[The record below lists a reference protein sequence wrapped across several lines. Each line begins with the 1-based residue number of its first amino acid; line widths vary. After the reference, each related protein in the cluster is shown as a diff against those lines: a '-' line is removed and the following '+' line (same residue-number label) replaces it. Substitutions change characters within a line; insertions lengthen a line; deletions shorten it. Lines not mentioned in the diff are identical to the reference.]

1 MRVLSLAPEKWLIDL
16 MTYCHTCSSIIKG
29 YLFWGKPDSSLE
41 TTLLM
46 TAAGKLGDDLG
57 TQQRKHPTVHKN
69 TVQVRASTPSCI
81 QDEQLLLLS
90 PCYHKHFR
98 HVPETSG
105 ILCSSST
112 THKTLC
118 FIWTTGQVSTASP
131 LAADSSWLLLHWL
144 GHCKFL
150 KQSFQ
155 VFYIQ
160 SWGQH
165 GKNKVGS
172 SSHSSGLHTVAT
184 SFGNLAPVIDAE
196 LSCKPGP

>member
-1 MRVLSLAPEKWLIDL
+1 MNDRSDDILPHLFLNNKRLFVLRKAWLFTGNNTAD
-16 MTYCHTCSSIIKG
+16 
-29 YLFWGKPDSSLE
+29 DSSWQ
-41 TTLLM
+41 
-46 TAAGKLGDDLG
+46 LGDDLS

-69 TVQVRASTPSCI
+69 TTQVRTSTPPCI

-90 PCYHKHFR
+90 PCYYYKHFR
-98 HVPETSG
+98 HAPETSG

-118 FIWTTGQVSTASP
+118 FIQTTGQVSTASP

-144 GHCKFL
+144 GQGKFL
-150 KQSFQ
+150 KQSYQ

-160 SWGQH
+160 SRGQH

-184 SFGNLAPVIDAE
+184 SFGNLVPIIDAE
-196 LSCKPGP
+196 LSYKPGP